1 MIARDHKTAP
11 LQATKSSGNSA
22 AGVPEKSEIKRIYL
36 HAGITYASREP
47 ASLSIIVG
55 SCVAVCAYDRRLSIG
70 GATHY
75 LLPNSEGRPS
85 TRSGEIAILLL
96 LHELRQAGSQDAD
109 LRAEIYGGARL
120 LAGSQSGSAPQ
131 VGERNVQLA
140 QETLSRESIAIARIE
155 TGGNLGRKVSMRTDT
170 GEISFRVIGN

>member
-1 MIARDHKTAP
+1 MIAHDHKTAL
-11 LQATKSSGNSA
+11 LQGTKSAGNSA
-22 AGVPEKSEIKRIYL
+22 AGVLEKSETKNIYL
-36 HAGITYASREP
+36 HPGMTYASREP
-47 ASLSIIVG
+47 ASLTFIVG
-55 SCVAVCAYDRRLSIG
+55 SSVAVCAHDHRLSIG

-120 LAGSQSGSAPQ
+120 LAGSQPCSAPQ

-140 QETLSRESIAIARIE
+140 LETLSRESIAIARID
-155 TGGNLGRKVSMRTDT
+155 TGGNLGRKVAMRTDT
-170 GEISFRVIGN
+170 GEISFRVIGH